1 MDTLTKMSS
10 RIDNMNRTVTNEV
23 RKMNKTMVDEGRNN
37 TLLNTLNSANEGMTK
52 ALMAPNGKS

>member
-52 ALMAPNGKS
+52 ALMAPKGKS